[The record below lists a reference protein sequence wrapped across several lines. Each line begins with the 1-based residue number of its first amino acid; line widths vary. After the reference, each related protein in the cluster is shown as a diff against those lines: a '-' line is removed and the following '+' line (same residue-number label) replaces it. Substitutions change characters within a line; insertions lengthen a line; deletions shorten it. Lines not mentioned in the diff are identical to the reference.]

1 MPSLAS
7 IIREKIHLVHNWNP
21 NQMLSEPDEW
31 RFAYNYLTDVTGA
44 LMFDYQYN
52 FSVWVFFF
60 RLSLQWLET
69 NKTDFKSYA
78 RQVQA
83 EYKDELFNPEFSG
96 QLALFTDTYR
106 NAVSK
111 QIPF

>member
-1 MPSLAS
+1 
-7 IIREKIHLVHNWNP
+7 
-21 NQMLSEPDEW
+21 
-31 RFAYNYLTDVTGA
+31 
-44 LMFDYQYN
+44 MFDYQYN

-83 EYKDELFNPEFSG
+83 EYKGELFNPEFSG